1 MNSDF
6 HVLVYLLSTAVLL
19 LAPGPT
25 NTLLA
30 AAGLERGWR
39 GAFSLIACA
48 LAGYLMAISGW
59 GILITSMENSYP
71 WLSTTV
77 RVACSA
83 YLLYVAAK
91 IWMSTKNPS
100 ISGPRA
106 IGPATVFMTT
116 LLNPKGL
123 LFASTIFPPQAFDD
137 LQVYVMTT
145 ALFACLVVPIGVVWV
160 SLGTVVGSG
169 RVVSLNPLK
178 LQRAL
183 AVVIVVFSATLVWTA
198 IH

>member
-1 MNSDF
+1 MNSEF
-6 HVLVYLLSTAVLL
+6 HLLAFVLSAAAIL

-30 AAGLERGWR
+30 AAGVRRGWR
-39 GAFSLIACA
+39 AAMPLIASA
-48 LAGYLMAISGW
+48 LAGYLIAISAW
-59 GILITSMENSYP
+59 GIFLASMGDYYP

-83 YLLYVAAK
+83 YLLYVAVK
-91 IWMSTKNPS
+91 LWMSTGTFS
-100 ISGPRA
+100 SSGPMA
-106 IGPATVFMTT
+106 IRPSVQFLTT

-123 LFASTIFPPQAFDD
+123 LFASTIFPSQAFGD
-137 LQVYVMTT
+137 LQVYVMTMG
-145 ALFACLVVPIGVVWV
+145 LFTGLAVPMGLAWI

-169 RVVSLNPLK
+169 QVIALDPVK
-178 LQRAL
+178 LQRVFAI
-183 AVVIVVFSATLVWTA
+183 VIGVFSATLVWTA